1 MGFFTNSGALN
12 EGEIILSKDRR
23 HLYQVAKSKLT
34 ECEKII
40 APSDN
45 QDLWPPGQ
53 KRGVLQYDSMK
64 KVMYKYNIDS
74 NAWDEYDISLDNAFD
89 MLLKLHEEINTNN
102 SLPKNTI

>member
-1 MGFFTNSGALN
+1 MGFFTNTGALN

-23 HLYQVAKSKLT
+23 QLYQVTESKLT

-40 APSDN
+40 VPSGN
-45 QDLWPPGQ
+45 QDLWQPGQ

-64 KVMYKYNIDS
+64 NVMYKYNIDS
-74 NAWDEYDISLDNAFD
+74 NVWDEYDISLDNAFD
-89 MLLKLHEEINTNN
+89 MLLKLYEEINTIN

>member
-1 MGFFTNSGALN
+1 MGFFTNTGALN

-23 HLYQVAKSKLT
+23 HLYQVAESKLT

-40 APSDN
+40 VPFDN
-45 QDLWPPGQ
+45 QDLWQPSQ
-53 KRGVLQYDSMK
+53 KRGVLQYDPMK

-74 NAWDEYDISLDNAFD
+74 NVWDEYDISLDNAFD
-89 MLLKLHEEINTNN
+89 MLLELCEEINTIN

>member
-1 MGFFTNSGALN
+1 MGFFTNIGALN
-12 EGEIILSKDRR
+12 EGEIILSKDRC
-23 HLYQVAKSKLT
+23 HLYQVAEGKLT

-40 APSDN
+40 VPSDN
-45 QDLWPPGQ
+45 QDLWQAGQ

-74 NAWDEYDISLDNAFD
+74 NVWDEYDISLDNAFD
-89 MLLKLHEEINTNN
+89 MLLKLYEEINTIN